1 MENEQPE
8 TTLARAVNRIRE
20 EVAYLKKDSNAPQY
34 TYLSEAHLTNVI
46 RPFAVEEG
54 LVMSPSST
62 KNMQIYTSLGKNQN
76 MHMVIWEQ
84 GFLLQHMRSGQS
96 LTIEVPAQGMD
107 SGDKAVWK
115 GLTAAHKYA
124 WMRLL
129 FLETGDDPEADRA
142 TDDIGATPTASI
154 SNEIPA
160 PAYHKA
166 PPATWL
172 DKQTLSEGMKG
183 TTPAQYLEDD
193 PELTTWLDEKGS
205 GYVLN
210 KDDMRRWGIWKL
222 CFQTSEAKHGQMEQG
237 DNRKMEP
244 MRMFEALEGISRD
257 NPFQSQ
263 HILRYRSFCKFGYM
277 NQ

>member
-54 LVMSPSST
+54 LIMSPSST
-62 KNMQIYTSLGKNQN
+62 KNMQIYTGLGKNQN

-129 FLETGDDPEADRA
+129 FLETGDDPEADRS
-142 TDDIGATPTASI
+142 TDDIGATPTSSI
-154 SNEIPA
+154 Q
-160 PAYHKA
+160 
-166 PPATWL
+166 
-172 DKQTLSEGMKG
+172 KQNVSHTDLNL
-183 TTPAQYLEDD
+183 PDDD
-193 PELTTWLDEKGS
+193 PELTTWLDEKGG
-205 GYVLN
+205 GYILN
-210 KDDMRRWGIWKL
+210 KDDMSRWGIWKL

-244 MRMFEALEGISRD
+244 MRMFEALESISRD

-263 HILRYRSFCKFGYM
+263 HILRYRNFCKFGYM
-277 NQ
+277 NH